1 VADRVEIEPR
11 DDGVV
16 CLTLRGETPLN
27 IFDLRMRDELIAA
40 VGAVAQLPDARA
52 VVLRATGPHFSAG
65 ADLKEFGTVASVV
78 ERRRIRWDRDPW
90 TPLWELGLPVVAAL
104 TGVAMGA
111 GLEMSL
117 LCDIRYAAPDTIL
130 SLPEP
135 RLGMLPSA
143 GGTQSAL
150 RAVGVSRALRLCLL
164 GDRLEADEAL
174 RLGLLDG
181 VVADPE
187 AEALALAR
195 RLAAVPP
202 GTLGSARRLAHLALE
217 VGLEDGLRLERTH
230 ARLAAARLEGSTVP
244 APPPA

>member
-1 VADRVEIEPR
+1 MSDRVAFEPGE
-11 DDGVV
+11 DGVV
-16 CLTLRGETPLN
+16 CLTLQGETPLN
-27 IFDLRMRDELIAA
+27 IFDLEMRDGLIAT
-40 VGAVAQLPDARA
+40 VAAAADLPDARA
-52 VVLRATGPHFSAG
+52 VVLRARGPHFSAG
-65 ADLKEFGTVASVV
+65 ADLKEFGAVAGVI

-104 TGVAMGA
+104 RGVAMGA

-117 LCDIRYAAPDTIL
+117 LCDVRYAARDTVL

-164 GDRLEADEAL
+164 GDRLDATEAQ
-174 RLGLLDG
+174 RLGLVR
-181 VVADPE
+181 VVDDPE
-187 AEALALAR
+187 EAALALAR

-202 GTLGSARRLAHLALE
+202 GTLRSVRLLAHAALE
-217 VGLEDGLRLERTH
+217 GGLDAGLALERTH
-230 ARLAAARLEGSTVP
+230 ACLAAARLEGSTVEP
-244 APPPA
+244 APPS